1 MNIFQRLS
9 DVLGLGEQV
18 YEPEYEEYAPEAVAN
33 GVAWQDEYPPGSAIP
48 VAPNNVVGM
57 PGREI
62 GQTEILMV
70 EPRSFEEIPEVVSAL
85 KERKSVILNVSLMDA
100 ESAQRSV
107 DFVAGG
113 AYAIDGRQ
121 ERLAETVFLFTPSF
135 VQISNQT
142 SIEAGAIEYPS
153 NPRRPPPT
161 TSDWTDKTRII
172 QG

>member
-9 DVLGLGEQV
+9 DVLGLGEQA
-18 YEPEYEEYAPEAVAN
+18 YEPEYEEYSPEAIAN
-33 GVAWQDEYPPGSAIP
+33 RVAWQDEYLPGSTIP
-48 VAPNNVVGM
+48 VSPSNVVGM

-70 EPRSFEEIPEVVSAL
+70 EPRSFEEIPKVVSAL
-85 KERKSVILNVSLMDA
+85 KERKTVILNVSLMDA

-142 SIEAGAIEYPS
+142 PAEVGVIEYPAT
-153 NPRRPPPT
+153 PRRSTPT
-161 TSDWTDKTRII
+161 HSDWTDRTRII

>member
-9 DVLGLGEQV
+9 DVLGLGEQG
-18 YEPEYEEYAPEAVAN
+18 YESQYEEYAPESIAN
-33 GVAWQDEYPPGSAIP
+33 GVAWQDEYSPSSTIP
-48 VAPNNVVGM
+48 IAPNNVVGM

-100 ESAQRSV
+100 ASAQRSV

-142 SIEAGAIEYPS
+142 PAQAGAIEYPS
-153 NPRRPPPT
+153 TPRRPTPT
-161 TSDWTDKTRII
+161 SSDWTDRTRII
-172 QG
+172 QS

>member
-9 DVLGLGEQV
+9 DVLGLGEQL
-18 YEPEYEEYAPEAVAN
+18 YEPEYEEYATPAVA
-33 GVAWQDEYPPGSAIP
+33 GVVDWQNEYLPGSAN
-48 VAPNNVVGM
+48 PNLLNKVVGM

-62 GQTEILMV
+62 GQAEILMV
-70 EPRSFEEIPEVVSAL
+70 EPRSFEEIPEVVTAL

-135 VQISNQT
+135 VQINNRT
-142 SIEAGAIEYPS
+142 AENIETTEYS
-153 NPRRPPPT
+153 TAPRHSMPASANWANGTQILP
-161 TSDWTDKTRII
+161 
-172 QG
+172 G

>member
-9 DVLGLGEQV
+9 DVLGLGEQI

-33 GVAWQDEYPPGSAIP
+33 GVAWQDEYPSSSAIS

-62 GQTEILMV
+62 GQIEILMV

-85 KERKSVILNVSLMDA
+85 KERKSIILNVGLMDA

-113 AYAIDGRQ
+113 AYAINGRQ

-135 VQISNQT
+135 VQISSQT
-142 SIEAGAIEYPS
+142 STEAGAIEYPS
-153 NPRRPPPT
+153 NPRRPTPT
-161 TSDWTDKTRII
+161 NSDWTDKTRTI

>member
-9 DVLGLGEQV
+9 DVLGLGEPG
-18 YEPEYEEYAPEAVAN
+18 YESEYEEYAPEAIAN
-33 GVAWQDEYPPGSAIP
+33 GVAWQDEYPPGSTFP
-48 VAPNNVVGM
+48 VAPSNVVGM

-85 KERKSVILNVSLMDA
+85 KQRKSVILNVSLMDA

-135 VQISNQT
+135 VQISNQSPT
-142 SIEAGAIEYPS
+142 EAGAIEYPAT
-153 NPRRPPPT
+153 PRRSSPA
-161 TSDWTDKTRII
+161 TSDWTDRTRII

>member
-18 YEPEYEEYAPEAVAN
+18 YEPEYEEYAPEAVAS
-33 GVAWQDEYPPGSAIP
+33 GVTWQDEYFPGSTTS

-62 GQTEILMV
+62 GQPEILMV

-85 KERKSVILNVSLMDA
+85 KERKTVILNVSLMDA
-100 ESAQRSV
+100 ESAQRAV

-142 SIEAGAIEYPS
+142 PTGVGTIEYPAI
-153 NPRRPPPT
+153 PRRLTPT
-161 TSDWTDKTRII
+161 SSDRTDRTRII